1 MKPKIYLSPP
11 HIDKKEIDYV
21 NQALISNW
29 IAPFGPDIL
38 DFENAVQSY
47 LDQGHFVT
55 ALSSGTS
62 AIHLALKLLK
72 VTKDDIVLCQSFTFV
87 ATANPITYLGAIP
100 VFVDSEIETWNMCPI
115 FLEEAIQNCIKLN
128 KKPKAILFV
137 DLYGMPAK
145 IDEILDI
152 AAKYNIPVIEDAAE
166 ALGSEYKN
174 KKCGTFGDF
183 SIFSFNGNKII
194 TTSGGG
200 ALVSRQKKYKNKA
213 LFYATQSK
221 DLALHY
227 QHTEVGFN
235 YRLSNICASIG
246 KGQMEVLN
254 TRVKQRQT
262 NHQFYQKLFSD
273 NKYISV
279 FNNKNKDFKSNYWL
293 TCILVNSNPKFNN
306 LDLITYL
313 VSNGIEARPLWKP
326 LHLQPLFKNNVF
338 YGNKVS
344 STLFQQGVCLPSGSN
359 LSLQDKDF
367 ITKVIT
373 KFFNNLKYNV

>member
-38 DFENAVQSY
+38 DFENKIESY
-47 LDQGHFVT
+47 TDQGHFVT
-55 ALSSGTS
+55 ALNSGTS

-100 VFVDSEIETWNMCPI
+100 IFVDSEIETWNMCPN
-115 FLEEAIQNCIKLN
+115 FLEEAIENCIKLN

-145 IDEILDI
+145 IDEILDV
-152 AAKYNIPVIEDAAE
+152 AAKYDIPVIEDAAE

-200 ALVSRQKKYKNKA
+200 ALVSRQKKYKDKA

-221 DLALHY
+221 ELALHY

-254 TRVKQRQT
+254 KRVKQRQT